1 MFRYVWAI
9 KEGIIK
15 TVLKKRK
22 KWSAATCSAQFAG
35 SRNKIMVIYAAIFP
49 TDRGIWRAATR
60 PACTWLPAQRTPQFT
75 WKRFPVDI
83 LFLPRLFSTFR
94 FSFCPLSDPF
104 FRATARFHPPIA
116 VPLLFPC
123 LILYNPQTHPSSFA
137 RVFFPTLFTPELL
150 PLMNR
155 AGITRCI
162 RGANGAA
169 SARWKDRE
177 SPGKSL
183 RKGWSA
189 RARGSKLSRR
199 YFCPYNEVGS
209 RPADSFEAS
218 VEQRRFFFC
227 LLQPS
232 SFLFHPV
239 PTVFFEARYHARRLE
254 TELRG
259 KTVVPRFIR
268 IYAIRSQRGCYALK
282 YDNATREF
290 IRSAISRNSASIAM
304 LIENRRFTRDSGT
317 PLP

>member
-1 MFRYVWAI
+1 
-9 KEGIIK
+9 
-15 TVLKKRK
+15 
-22 KWSAATCSAQFAG
+22 
-35 SRNKIMVIYAAIFP
+35 
-49 TDRGIWRAATR
+49 
-60 PACTWLPAQRTPQFT
+60 
-75 WKRFPVDI
+75 
-83 LFLPRLFSTFR
+83 
-94 FSFCPLSDPF
+94 
-104 FRATARFHPPIA
+104 
-116 VPLLFPC
+116 
-123 LILYNPQTHPSSFA
+123 
-137 RVFFPTLFTPELL
+137 
-150 PLMNR
+150 MNR

-162 RGANGAA
+162 RRANGAA

-232 SFLFHPV
+232 FFLFYPA
-239 PTVFFEARYHARRLE
+239 PTVFFETRYHARRLE

-268 IYAIRSQRGCYALK
+268 IYAIRSQCGCYALK
-282 YDNATREF
+282 YDNARIYSVRDITKFRIDCDVNWKSTFYARQRHSSPLITIITNRAELQLQIF
-290 IRSAISRNSASIAM
+290 IRCENSGITSLVFFRCKKRTCIS
-304 LIENRRFTRDSGT
+304 
-317 PLP
+317 

>member
-1 MFRYVWAI
+1 
-9 KEGIIK
+9 
-15 TVLKKRK
+15 
-22 KWSAATCSAQFAG
+22 
-35 SRNKIMVIYAAIFP
+35 MVIYAAIFP

-60 PACTWLPAQRTPQFT
+60 PVCTWLPAQRTPQFT

-123 LILYNPQTHPSSFA
+123 FILYNPLTHPSSFA
-137 RVFFPTLFTPELL
+137 RFFYPHSIHTRAFTFDESRWNY
-150 PLMNR
+150 PLHS
-155 AGITRCI
+155 
-162 RGANGAA
+162 RGQW
-169 SARWKDRE
+169 SSFCEVRDRE

-199 YFCPYNEVGS
+199 YFCPYNEVES
-209 RPADSFEAS
+209 RPADSFGAS

-239 PTVFFEARYHARRLE
+239 TTVFFEARYHARRLE

-259 KTVVPRFIR
+259 KTIVPRFIR
-268 IYAIRSQRGCYALK
+268 VYAIRSQRGCYALK

-290 IRSAISRNSASIAM
+290 IRSAISQNSASIAM

-317 PLP
+317 PLL